1 MKQSTIINHLKKSH
15 KILPIQ
21 SNNKKPYYYDLKTE
35 KYNKNIKQYRKRALE
50 EEEVN
55 YIIENNLNYG
65 VITNENFIIIDID
78 NKGLGI
84 YLIKQLINQNI
95 YTYIVEIQR
104 GYHIY
109 FNCKNY
115 SFSSI
120 KNSKID
126 IIKNGCYVL
135 GEGSQINDFEYKQ
148 FSRDREIVNI
158 TRENIEDVRKVFED
172 HLKIR
177 TKKKRIKQVVFE
189 FEKAGTEIFNA
200 FKGFS
205 YQCLQKIKTSKV

>member
-1 MKQSTIINHLKKSH
+1 MNNSIKQSTIINHLKKGY

-21 SNNKKPYYYDLKTE
+21 SNNKKPYYNDLKTGE
-35 KYNKNIKQYRKRALE
+35 YNKDIKQYRKRALE

-84 YLIKQLINQNI
+84 YLIKQLFNQNI
-95 YTYIVEIQR
+95 YTHIVETKK
-104 GYHIY
+104 GYHFY
-109 FNCKNY
+109 FGSSQY
-115 SFSSI
+115 TFSSI

-135 GEGSQINDFEYKQ
+135 G
-148 FSRDREIVNI
+148 
-158 TRENIEDVRKVFED
+158 
-172 HLKIR
+172 
-177 TKKKRIKQVVFE
+177 VV
-189 FEKAGTEIFNA
+189 
-200 FKGFS
+200 
-205 YQCLQKIKTSKV
+205 L